1 MQKHLF
7 FKINFKIRLLVW
19 CNLWGNR
26 MGTPEGK
33 LSEEACFTEKE
44 NRFANEKGK
53 DTDFLVFRA
62 KTSKTWCTQYHVKS
76 GRNTIS

>member
-1 MQKHLF
+1 
-7 FKINFKIRLLVW
+7 
-19 CNLWGNR
+19 

-33 LSEEACFTEKE
+33 LSEEACFTGKE

-62 KTSKTWCTQYHVKS
+62 LETIKNVVYTVPCKIWNEYDLIDISQDDHLGQY
-76 GRNTIS
+76 GRVT